1 VESDHAGDADAL
13 PDEDESE
20 RNANTDPERHLE
32 WLTERSHE
40 PHEKGETQSHERR
53 RKLEFKTIHGR
64 EG

>member
-1 VESDHAGDADAL
+1 
-13 PDEDESE
+13 
-20 RNANTDPERHLE
+20 
-32 WLTERSHE
+32 LTERSHE